1 MISVK
6 NIGLVVATITFG
18 PVMAKIT
25 FGPMVAKII
34 FALVA
39 AKNTFTTVEAKV
51 RQKKPNCQIE
61 VSIWNRNH
69 ASLI

>member
-1 MISVK
+1 M
-6 NIGLVVATITFG
+6 VATNTSG
-18 PVMAKIT
+18 PVMAKIN

-39 AKNTFTTVEAKV
+39 AKNTFTTVEAKI
-51 RQKKPNCQIE
+51 RQKKPNCQME
-61 VSIWNRNH
+61 VSIWNRYH